1 MSRTLA
7 ALAAAV
13 ALVTAACSA
22 TPVADPGRTVPAKWT
37 PKVAHTVISYGPHA
51 AQRAEVHPPTAG
63 GNRGVIVMVHG
74 GGFYQGTPADARER
88 LGLVMSQTRRGY
100 GVLNVGYRLLSGN
113 TNAFPTAVRD
123 IDAAVRWVRA
133 NGRSHGLNPSTVIV
147 AGESAGGT
155 LAALAGVGWN
165 ANPTGALGRTERVDG
180 WVAFAGI
187 MDFTGAGKVPDTL
200 GRAWLGPN
208 ANQKAWYRAASPI
221 GHLDPADPPG
231 YLVHGDLD
239 PIVEIAQMDR
249 MISAANAAKVPAGR
263 IHYDRVDTGPSAC
276 RGHTPACGANADA
289 FDSWIDKVAAR
300 RL

>member
-1 MSRTLA
+1 MLGQVCGEHRTDLGTGRLRPVLLDLGEHIGDDLRVLA
-7 ALAAAV
+7 DAVQQAGDAGLAGE
-13 ALVTAACSA
+13 ALVVGC
-22 TPVADPGRTVPAKWT
+22 DR
-37 PKVAHTVISYGPHA
+37 
-51 AQRAEVHPPTAG
+51 G
-63 GNRGVIVMVHG
+63 GEHLRRVG
-74 GGFYQGTPADARER
+74 GGDAHPDEVVDGSAER
-88 LGLVMSQTRRGY
+88 V
-100 GVLNVGYRLLSGN
+100 VG
-113 TNAFPTAVRD
+113 
-123 IDAAVRWVRA
+123 
-133 NGRSHGLNPSTVIV
+133 
-147 AGESAGGT
+147 AGGT

-187 MDFTGAGKVPDTL
+187 MDFTGAGRIPDTL

-208 ANQKAWYRAASPI
+208 TNQKAWYRAASPI
-221 GHLDPADPPG
+221 GHLDPAVPPG